1 MRARYRPLILSGV
14 AGTDSIDTRMLRE
27 WALEL
32 GIDELGVCH
41 AEPYGRAEA
50 AIADRAARGLFADLK
65 FTMAR
70 PERSCHPEGLLDRAT
85 SVVSAALCYWR
96 PDAQVDDRTTGP
108 RGRLARYTRGD
119 AYAALT
125 QRLDVLASRLVAAG
139 FQARV
144 LVDDNDHVDRE
155 AAIRS
160 GVGFS
165 GKHTNVIT
173 RRVGSWVVL
182 GTLVTDAPL
191 EPTQPQRPGCG
202 SCTLCIEAC
211 PTDALRDVQGGELDA
226 TRCITYWTQSRHS
239 IPPDVRDVMGDLAYG
254 CDICQEACP
263 WNRGVERRR
272 AAMQPLPWHVDLVRW
287 LEAPDAELDDEFQR
301 LFVPRRQ
308 MRFLRRNALVALG
321 NSGTEQDAALA
332 APHLDSDDPLL
343 REHAAWAL
351 RKLGGPIAAA
361 ALTRAGA

>member
-1 MRARYRPLILSGV
+1 MAATEP
-14 AGTDSIDTRMLRE
+14 IDTRTVRE

-41 AEPYGRAEA
+41 AEPYERAEA
-50 AIADRAARGLFADLK
+50 AIAERRARGLFADLR

-70 PERSCHPEGLLDRAT
+70 PQDSCHPERLFDGAL

-96 PDAQVDDRTTGP
+96 PDAKSETNP
-108 RGRLARYTRGD
+108 PHGRLARYTRDD
-119 AYAALT
+119 AYEALGA
-125 QRLDVLASRLVAAG
+125 RLEHIAGRLREAG
-139 FQARV
+139 FHARV
-144 LVDDNDHVDRE
+144 LVDSNEHVDRE

-182 GTLVTDAPL
+182 GTLVTDAAL
-191 EPTQPQRPGCG
+191 EATPPVRPGCG
-202 SCTLCIEAC
+202 SCTLCIDAC
-211 PTDALRDVQGGELDA
+211 PTDALVDIPGGELDA

-239 IPPDVRDVMGDLAYG
+239 IPTFVREAMGDLVYG
-254 CDICQEACP
+254 CDICQDACP

-272 AAMQPLPWHVDLVRW
+272 ADAEPAPWHVDLVRW
-287 LEAPDAELDDEFQR
+287 LDAPAEELDEEWQR

-308 MRFLRRNALVALG
+308 VRYLRRNALVALG
-321 NSGTEQDAALA
+321 NSGDERNAALA
-332 APHLDSDDPLL
+332 APFLASDDALL

-351 RKLGGPIAAA
+351 RKLGGPIAAD
-361 ALTRAGA
+361 ALSCAGA